1 MCADDLYPVLLRGMT
16 QYRVAAELGAQSYDS
31 DAYLKGKPTVLMAIY
46 QLPAA
51 NALAL
56 DKLVRAKNPPSEL
69 NLTQLVMARR

>member
-31 DAYLKGKPTVLMAIY
+31 DAYLKGKPTMLMVIY

-51 NALAL
+51 
-56 DKLVRAKNPPSEL
+56 KRW
-69 NLTQLVMARR
+69 R